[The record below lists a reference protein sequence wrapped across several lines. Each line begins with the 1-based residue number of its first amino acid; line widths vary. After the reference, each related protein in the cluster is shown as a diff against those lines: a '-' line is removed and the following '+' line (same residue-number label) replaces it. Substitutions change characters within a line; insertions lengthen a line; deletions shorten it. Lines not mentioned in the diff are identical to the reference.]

1 MNKLGSTTGRWIVL
15 LMLAGQ
21 VGGESWGGSADENE
35 PLIVRLVHP
44 DRQAAEYLRLFE
56 GSRAA
61 SPAAALATWKQSTRN
76 LGQLGKPIEAMIA
89 MFNPDMVPEWRVL
102 DGAELQ
108 LGFDPG
114 DGSPRWFAIV
124 PHDDGTVAAAITAAR
139 LTYPDDEPLR
149 EEGRETPVARL
160 GRSGV
165 PLAVQV
171 GSRLTLGSSRA
182 ELLRGIHCSPASFDP
197 GHPID
202 SGLFFRLDAKRMT
215 TPRSGSLA
223 LRRTVE
229 ALHGMNCRRVEGT
242 LAVKVGRLS
251 FDITTTLE
259 GPQTPPREAAKTQTV
274 EPKWL
279 EHFPADNLMA
289 IVSVAVDPE
298 PTSWARVFSLADRVE
313 RADPARV
320 GVAPLR
326 TRLNLFAVAAG
337 VKPEADLLP
346 HLRGVSAGIWGD
358 PRQPGKP
365 VGALLVLHV
374 DETPNAERLAQDF
387 VPRLG
392 SLLQGRAGAGQPAGP
407 PPGEP
412 RRVGILLGRNLSV
425 WQQRRDV
432 MIAWGDDALTAPLK
446 WKVPPPRSV
455 AAVYDGSR
463 REGRAAPQRFGAF
476 WPGRLIRPD
485 NSLNPSPATLRAF
498 ADDPPVVWWGW
509 NDGNRAL
516 DEFQWPDLAGRVRR
530 LLETIPLDPPRV
542 P

>member
-1 MNKLGSTTGRWIVL
+1 MNKPWSTTGRWIVL
-15 LMLAGQ
+15 LVFAGQ
-21 VGGESWGGSADENE
+21 VGREAWGGSADENE

-44 DRQAAEYLRLFE
+44 DRQAAEFLRLFA
-56 GSRAA
+56 GSRAS
-61 SPAAALATWKQSTRN
+61 SPAAALATWKQATRN
-76 LGQLGKPIEAMIA
+76 PGQLGKPIEAVIA

-124 PHDDGTVAAAITAAR
+124 PHDDGTVAAAITASR

-182 ELLRGIHCSPASFDP
+182 ELLRGIHSIPLAVNPADP
-197 GHPID
+197 LD
-202 SGLFFRLDAKRMT
+202 SGLCFSLDAKRLT
-215 TPRSGSLA
+215 TPRSGSLE
-223 LRRTVE
+223 LRRTIE
-229 ALHGMNCRRVEGT
+229 ALHGMDCRRVEGT
-242 LAVKVGRLS
+242 LAVKEGRLS
-251 FDITTTLE
+251 FDITTTFE
-259 GPQTPPREAAKTQTV
+259 EPQTPRREATKTQTV

-326 TRLNLFAVAAG
+326 SRLNLFAVAAG
-337 VKPEADLLP
+337 LKPEADLLP
-346 HLRGVSAGIWGD
+346 HLRGVSAGIWCD
-358 PRQPGKP
+358 PRQPGTP
-365 VGALLVLHV
+365 IGALLVLHL
-374 DETPNAERLAQDF
+374 DEAPNAERLARDF
-387 VPRLG
+387 FPRLG
-392 SLLQGRAGAGQPAGP
+392 SLLQGRAGAGQAAGP
-407 PPGEP
+407 PGEA

-425 WQQRRDV
+425 WQQQRDV
-432 MIAWGDDALTAPLK
+432 MIAWGDDALTAPLNA
-446 WKVPPPRSV
+446 KVPPSRSI
-455 AAVYDGSR
+455 AGVYDVSR
-463 REGRAAPQRFGAF
+463 REERAAPQRFGAF

-509 NDGNRAL
+509 NEGNRAL
-516 DEFQWPDLAGRVRR
+516 DQIQWPDLAGRVRR